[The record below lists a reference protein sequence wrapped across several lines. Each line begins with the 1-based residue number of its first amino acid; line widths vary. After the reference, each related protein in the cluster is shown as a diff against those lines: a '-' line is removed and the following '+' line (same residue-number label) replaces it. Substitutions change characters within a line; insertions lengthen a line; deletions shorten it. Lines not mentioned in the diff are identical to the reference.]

1 MLEHLV
7 TAEVYALMLVFA
19 RIGSALMLMPGIGE
33 AYVSARTRLLLAA
46 AMAVLVT
53 PVIQPH
59 LPAMPA
65 SPVSLSLLLCGEI
78 GIGIFIGTIGRI
90 MLISLEIAG
99 TLISFQT
106 GLASAQIFNPL
117 VSDQGQLISVLI
129 TIAGMVMVFQTD
141 MHHLML
147 RGLVDSYTLFVPGQ
161 LPPLGDFTETVSHT
175 VARAFLVGMQ
185 ISAPFMVISTMM
197 YIALGLVSRL
207 MPQLQIFFLALPL
220 QIALG
225 FLVLMLTFSSLLLWF
240 LTNFSDVMSM
250 FVNPGS

>member
-7 TAEVYALMLVFA
+7 TAEVFALMLVFA
-19 RIGSALMLMPGIGE
+19 RIGSALMLLPGIGE
-33 AYVSARTRLLLAA
+33 NYVSGRTRLLLAGA
-46 AMAVLVT
+46 IAILVL
-53 PVIQPH
+53 PVVQPH

-65 SPVSLSLLLCGEI
+65 SAVNLTLLLCGEI

-117 VSDQGQLISVLI
+117 VSDQGQLTSVLI
-129 TIAGMVMVFQTD
+129 TIAGMVMIFQTD

-147 RGLVDSYTLFVPGQ
+147 RGLVDSYALFVPGQ

-185 ISAPFMVISTMM
+185 ISAPFLVVSTMM
-197 YIALGLVSRL
+197 YIALGLISRL

-220 QIALG
+220 QIMLG
-225 FLVLMLTFSSLLLWF
+225 FLVLMLTFSTLLLWF
-240 LTNFSDVMSM
+240 LNNFSEVMSM
-250 FVNPGS
+250 FLSPS